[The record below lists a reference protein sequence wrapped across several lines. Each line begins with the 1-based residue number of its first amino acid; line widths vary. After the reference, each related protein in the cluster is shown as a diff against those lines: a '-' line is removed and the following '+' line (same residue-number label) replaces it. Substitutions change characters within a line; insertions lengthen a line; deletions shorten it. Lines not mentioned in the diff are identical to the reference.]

1 MESEITNSIN
11 EQDPELII
19 SADGRDYLKIAS
31 KWATFLAILGF
42 IGTGF
47 MVLAGVIMAII
58 SPTSKLGSTFGF
70 PMGLLGIL
78 YILLAALYFFP
89 AFYLFQFASKSKI
102 ALDTINQNEFDNSLK
117 NLKKMFKF
125 LGIMTI
131 VLISAYI
138 IAIPTV
144 VILTVS
150 KGLIH

>member
-1 MESEITNSIN
+1 MESEITNSIIA
-11 EQDPELII
+11 QDPELII
-19 SADGRDYLKIAS
+19 STDGREYLKVAS
-31 KWATFLAILGF
+31 KWATFLAVLGF

-47 MVLAGVIMAII
+47 MVLAGIIMVVV
-58 SPTSKLGSTFGF
+58 SPMSKLGSTFGV
-70 PMGLLGIL
+70 PMSLLGGL

-89 AFYLFQFASKSKI
+89 AFYLFKFASKSKI

-117 NLKKMFKF
+117 NLKRMFKF

-144 VILTVS
+144 IILTVS
-150 KGLIH
+150 KGMIH